1 MKLYDYFLGD
11 WQLTGT
17 SRILTGHVAT
27 MHGTW
32 RFSTLSPDS
41 LLLTEN
47 GEMIMGKTAAP
58 LSFWREYRY
67 QFAGD
72 RVLVYFHDQPSG
84 NYELYQAYRLDE
96 NGHLLVPDNTYLC
109 ALDTYDARFELD
121 NAHFA
126 QHTWVN
132 GPQKDYRLDKELQ
145 RI

>member
-17 SRILTGHVAT
+17 SRNSTGPAAT
-27 MHGTW
+27 MHGTL
-32 RFSTLSPDS
+32 RFSPLSPDS

-96 NGHLLVPDNTYLC
+96 NGQLLVPDNTYLC
-109 ALDTYDARFELD
+109 ALDTYDARFELS
-121 NAHFA
+121 NGHFTH
-126 QHTWVN
+126 HTKVY
-132 GPQKDYRLDKELQ
+132 GPKKDYRLDKELQ

>member
-17 SRILTGHVAT
+17 SRNSTGTAAT

-32 RFSTLSPDS
+32 RFSPLSPDS

-109 ALDTYDARFELD
+109 ALDTYDARFELS
-121 NAHFA
+121 NGHFTH
-126 QHTWVN
+126 HTKVY
-132 GPQKDYRLDKELQ
+132 GPKKDYRLDKELQ